1 MSFLGK
7 VAVVTGAASGI
18 GAATAK
24 QLAEQGA
31 RVVVVDR
38 NDKDGERVAADLN
51 ESGVSGSAS
60 FQKINVADWTSVQEG
75 FARIGDQ
82 CGRIDILVNNAG
94 VGSFGLTPDL
104 PVEQWQNTIAV
115 TLNGAFYCSKAAIP
129 LLRAARG
136 GAIVNVGSTS
146 GLGGDYGLAA
156 YNAAKGGVVNFTRTL
171 AIDHIRENIR
181 VNCVCPGLVDTP
193 AAAELKAMK
202 EYWTRLV
209 DAHPRGRASTAD
221 EIASVILF
229 LASDKSAALVGA
241 AVVADGGLTA
251 WNGMPS
257 LSTP

>member
-1 MSFLGK
+1 MNFLGK

-24 QLAEQGA
+24 QLTEQGA

-38 NDKDGERVAADLN
+38 NEKEGQRVATELN
-51 ESGVSGSAS
+51 ESRVSGSAS
-60 FQKINVADWTSVQEG
+60 FQKVNVADWNSVQEG

-82 CGRIDILVNNAG
+82 FGRIDILVNNAG

-104 PVEQWQNTIAV
+104 PVDQWQNTIAI

-202 EYWTRLV
+202 EYWARVV

-251 WNGMPS
+251 WNGMPG

>member
-1 MSFLGK
+1 VTFLNR

-18 GAATAK
+18 GAATAR
-24 QLAEQGA
+24 QFAEQGA
-31 RVVVVDR
+31 RTVVVDL
-38 NDKDGERVAADLN
+38 NEKEGERVTAALN
-51 ESGVSGSAS
+51 ASGVPGSAS
-60 FQKINVADWTSVQEG
+60 FQKVDVADWPSVQEG
-75 FARIGDQ
+75 FSRIQDRFGHV
-82 CGRIDILVNNAG
+82 DILINNAG

-104 PVEQWQNTIAV
+104 PVEQWQNTIGV

-129 LLRAARG
+129 LIRAAGG
-136 GAIVNVGSTS
+136 GAIINVGSTS

-156 YNAAKGGVVNFTRTL
+156 YNAAKAGVVNFTRVL

-193 AAAELKAMK
+193 AAAQLKAMK
-202 EYWTRLV
+202 EYWARVV

-229 LASDKSAALVGA
+229 LASEKSAALVGA

-251 WNGMPS
+251 WNGMPR
-257 LSTP
+257 LT